1 MDRTT
6 RLLIIILIL
15 FVLSEM
21 PQARP
26 YLYLYSYLY
35 LYLSQ
40 TKPYLCICIIIL
52 IFLFAFQGLKAKLSW
67 SLLCSNFLQIESI
80 LAPRF
85 NWMGSHIKGGF
96 KPYSHRENGLS
107 HIAHIVQ
114 TIFTRGKWFK
124 PYCSHCS
131 NHIHTREIVGRFFV
145 NSKLG

>member
-26 YLYLYSYLY
+26 YLYL
-35 LYLSQ
+35 SQ
-40 TKPYLCICIIIL
+40 TKPYFCICIIIP

-107 HIAHIVQ
+107 YIVHTVR
-114 TIFTRGKWFK
+114 TIFTQGKLSEVFL
-124 PYCSHCS
+124 STAS
-131 NHIHTREIVGRFFV
+131 LDRQSLAQNV
-145 NSKLG
+145 

>member
-26 YLYLYSYLY
+26 YLYLY

-40 TKPYLCICIIIL
+40 TKPYFCICIIIP

-67 SLLCSNFLQIESI
+67 NLLCSNFLQIESI

-85 NWMGSHIKGGF
+85 NWMGSHIKGGGF
-96 KPYSHRENGLS
+96 EPYSHRENGKAILF
-107 HIAHIVQ
+107 
-114 TIFTRGKWFK
+114 IFTR
-124 PYCSHCS
+124 
-131 NHIHTREIVGRFFV
+131 EIRDFFGRVFV

>member
-35 LYLSQ
+35 LSQ
-40 TKPYLCICIIIL
+40 TKPYLCICIIIP

-85 NWMGSHIKGGF
+85 NWMGSHIKGEF

-107 HIAHIVQ
+107 HIVHFVRI
-114 TIFTRGKWFK
+114 IFTQGKL
-124 PYCSHCS
+124 S
-131 NHIHTREIVGRFFV
+131 EGFF
-145 NSKLG
+145 STASLDR